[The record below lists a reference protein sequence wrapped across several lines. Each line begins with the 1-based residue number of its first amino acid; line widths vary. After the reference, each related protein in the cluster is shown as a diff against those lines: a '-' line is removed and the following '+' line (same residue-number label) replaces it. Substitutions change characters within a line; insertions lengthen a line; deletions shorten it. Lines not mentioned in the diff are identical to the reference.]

1 MNARVAARES
11 DLFCPSH
18 PGAMQRKSLTAYLNI
33 ACENALR
40 THSATPSTQRI
51 GYDEVTLCLN
61 AASLEPCLRLLFCRG
76 NIPNGLKWQR
86 LRSQIR
92 SVVYN

>member
-1 MNARVAARES
+1 MPVQDGGGKAANGKPMSVLFLRKPKKIGLVQSRVAARES
-11 DLFCPSH
+11 DHFCPSH

-51 GYDEVTLCLN
+51 
-61 AASLEPCLRLLFCRG
+61 
-76 NIPNGLKWQR
+76 
-86 LRSQIR
+86 
-92 SVVYN
+92 